1 MKKINFFLIISL
13 CLSTTLIPPV
23 SSFARPTGI
32 WDEVIHQKSV
42 KSAEN
47 EETENLPESNKQ
59 LSDEELKAL
68 FQPVLL
74 EIITNRNDCI
84 QSLDAESLKASYNMN
99 LKVSRWA
106 YESEAQKIKYLKNWC
121 DKQAVHFDRIESTVK
136 IRKVKDKGSG
146 LYGIICFNAT
156 AFTYSYLDTPEVSNT
171 FYLGTS
177 HYLNLKEDNGRYIIT
192 KEWYTDP
199 FADSLH
205 LDSLKSDEMRSYIL
219 NHKAPDYVPGER
231 TQKAINYAHQYCGV
245 NPDPELNFKYNK
257 AYKNFNP
264 DGGDCANFA
273 SQILHEGGGFK
284 KNSTWNYNDRCG
296 TKAWVNAQGFKN
308 YMVGSGR
315 AGYIAKGTYQQ
326 IYKQAYQLRPGD
338 FVAYEKKG
346 KITHI
351 STVTGLDSKGYPLV
365 TCHNTDRLLVPYDLG
380 WSDKGIRF
388 HLIKVYY

>member
-1 MKKINFFLIISL
+1 M
-13 CLSTTLIPPV
+13 PAV
-23 SSFARPTGI
+23 SSFAYDTISEYVLSNEVTKTTG
-32 WDEVIHQKSV
+32 E
-42 KSAEN
+42 EN
-47 EETENLPESNKQ
+47 TAQTPPSE
-59 LSDEELKAL
+59 DELKAAFEPIL
-68 FQPVLL
+68 SN
-74 EIITNRNDCI
+74 IISNRNACI
-84 QSLDAESLKASYNMN
+84 KALDDESLKASYNMDI
-99 LKVSRWA
+99 KVSRWA

-121 DKQAVHFDRIESTVK
+121 DKQAVQFDNIESTIKV
-136 IRKVKDKGSG
+136 RKVKEKEKD
-146 LYGIICFNAT
+146 LYGILCFNST
-156 AFTYSYLDTPEVSNT
+156 AFTYSYVDTPDVPNT

-177 HYLNLKEDNGRYIIT
+177 HYINLRKDGDRYIIT

-205 LDSLKSDEMRSYIL
+205 IEKLKSDEMRSYIL
-219 NHKAPDYVPGER
+219 GHKCPEYTPDER
-231 TQKAINYAHQYCGV
+231 TQNAIAYAHQYCGV
-245 NPDPELNFKYNK
+245 SPNPELNFKYNK

-273 SQILHEGGGFK
+273 SQILHEGGNFK
-284 KNSTWNYNDRCG
+284 KNGTWNYDNRSG

-308 YMVGSGR
+308 YMVSSGR

-326 IYKQAYQLRPGD
+326 IYKAAYDLRPGD

-388 HLIKVYY
+388 HLINVYY

>member
-1 MKKINFFLIISL
+1 MKNFKFFLILLL
-13 CLSTTLIPPV
+13 CLTTMIT
-23 SSFARPTGI
+23 PTFSALTSDYAI
-32 WDEVIHQKSV
+32 VHYVMAQEVTKTTGEEMPCETAP
-42 KSAEN
+42 SA
-47 EETENLPESNKQ
+47 
-59 LSDEELKAL
+59 EELKIM
-68 FQPVLL
+68 FEPILL
-74 EIITNRNDCI
+74 EIITHRNACI
-84 QSLDAESLKASYNMN
+84 KALDDESLKSSYNLN
-99 LKVSRWA
+99 IKVSKWA

-121 DKQAVHFDRIESTVK
+121 DKQAVKFDSITSQIK
-136 IRKVKDKGSG
+136 IRKVKEKEKD
-146 LYGIICFNAT
+146 LYSILCFNAT
-156 AFTYSYLDTPEVSNT
+156 SFTYSYLDTPDIPNT

-177 HYLNLKEDNGRYIIT
+177 HYINLKRDGDRYIIT

-205 LDSLKSDEMRSYIL
+205 LDSLKSEEMKDFIL
-219 NHKAPDYVPGER
+219 HHEAPDFKLDER
-231 TQKAINYAHQYCGV
+231 TQKAIDYAHMYCGV
-245 NPDPELNFKYNK
+245 SPNPAFNFKYNK

-284 KNSTWNYNDRCG
+284 KNGIWNYDGRSG
-296 TKAWVNAQGFKN
+296 TKAWVNAQAFKN

-315 AGYIAKGTYQQ
+315 GGYIAKGTYQQ
-326 IYKQAYQLRPGD
+326 IYKAAYQMRPGD

-351 STVTGLDSKGYPLV
+351 STITGLDSKGYPLV

-388 HLIKVYY
+388 HLINVYY

>member
-1 MKKINFFLIISL
+1 MKKFNFFLILSI
-13 CLSTTLIPPV
+13 CLTTTLVPTV
-23 SSFARPTGI
+23 SSFAYDRHQDTSI
-32 WDEVIHQKSV
+32 SDYVINEEAI
-42 KSAEN
+42 KSAE
-47 EETENLPESNKQ
+47 ETPMPQSSSE
-59 LSDEELKAL
+59 DELKAT
-68 FQPVLL
+68 FEPILL
-74 EIITNRNDCI
+74 DIITNRNACI
-84 QSLDAESLKASYNMN
+84 KALDDESLKASYNMDIN
-99 LKVSRWA
+99 VSKWA

-121 DKQAVHFDRIESTVK
+121 EKQAVQFDKIESNIK
-136 IRKVKDKGSG
+136 IRKVKEKEKD
-146 LYGIICFNAT
+146 LYGILCFNAT
-156 AFTYSYLDTPEVSNT
+156 AFTYSYLDTPDVPNT

-177 HYLNLKEDNGRYIIT
+177 HYINLRKDGDRYIIT

-205 LDSLKSDEMRSYIL
+205 LESLKSDEMRKYIL
-219 NHKAPDYVPGER
+219 SHQAPDYKMDER
-231 TQKAINYAHQYCGV
+231 TQKAMDYAHQYCGV
-245 NPDPELNFKYNK
+245 SPIAEYNFKYNK

-273 SQILHEGGGFK
+273 SQILHEGAGFK
-284 KNSTWNYNDRCG
+284 KNDTWNYKDRAG
-296 TKAWVNAQGFKN
+296 TKAWVNAQAFKN

-326 IYKQAYQLRPGD
+326 IYKAAYQMRPGD

-351 STVTGLDSKGYPLV
+351 STITGLDSKGYPLV

-388 HLIKVYY
+388 HLINVYY